1 MKVRE
6 VKFRPRTD
14 KHDVE
19 HKMRKVNELLEAG
32 DRVRLIVTFRGR
44 EQAHRDVGERL
55 LQDLLAL
62 TPDKTYIG
70 PIRDEPKSV
79 TVDLLVKKHG

>member
-6 VKFRPRTD
+6 VKFRPRTG
-14 KHDVE
+14 KHDLD
-19 HKMRKVNELLEAG
+19 HKMKKVVELLEAG

-44 EQAHRDVGERL
+44 EQAHRDIGNRL
-55 LQDLLAL
+55 LESLLTL
-62 TPDKTYIG
+62 TPDNTYVG

-79 TVDLLVKKHG
+79 AVDLVIKKF